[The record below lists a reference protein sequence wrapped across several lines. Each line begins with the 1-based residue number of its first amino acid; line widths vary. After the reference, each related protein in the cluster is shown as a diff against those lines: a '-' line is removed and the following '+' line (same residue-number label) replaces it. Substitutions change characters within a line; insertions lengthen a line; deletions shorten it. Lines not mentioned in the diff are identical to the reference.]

1 MNINR
6 CFIVAVA
13 ALLFAVTSCGRKEQV
28 ADPLAAV
35 PENAAAVVKVDF
47 VGLLNEA
54 GCVPVSGRYTLTPA
68 LTDLLGE
75 SETSTQTLVTLLAD
89 VAPEADLSTV
99 YWYVPSSGAQPVVTL
114 AATDSEALM
123 DRLGHTSTASVSISG
138 YSVYTFPGA
147 CAVVRDAQLW
157 IARSADLVIDTN
169 DIAAKNPFTSSGA
182 KMKALSAEGDV
193 VAVLSALPA
202 SVPGVT
208 IPAGTFAAATLR
220 CLRSAFH
227 LHASLVA
234 PDGTDFPIGSD
245 IGQIVPSFAGM
256 LPPRTAGC
264 LAIGALDWKPIL
276 SSLLEKYAGDSSFGG
291 GLVLSM
297 IRPYIESIDGT
308 VAVAVAP
315 AAGVQSLSRFD
326 LSSWEVFLAASMPAD
341 KLEQLNTLISTLPLM
356 SSLPCR
362 KNDDGTCSITLD
374 NHVTLTVGCIDGQ
387 FIIANY
393 DLALAG
399 VPQFASAFEGKTV
412 ALEIEIPYKG
422 ELAQSLG
429 LPWGLTLDSGV
440 ESGEIDATVR
450 INGITGT
457 PLRAVIEALA
467 K

>member
-13 ALLFAVTSCGRKEQV
+13 ALLLAVTSCGRKEL
-28 ADPLAAV
+28 ANDPLAAV

-54 GCVPVSGRYTLTPA
+54 GCVPVAGRYTLTPA

-99 YWYVPSSGAQPVVTL
+99 YWYVPSPGAQPVVTL

-169 DIAAKNPFTSSGA
+169 DIAAKNPFTSSDA
-182 KMKALSAEGDV
+182 KMKALVAEGDV

-208 IPAGTFAAATLR
+208 MPAGTFAAATLR

-227 LHASLVA
+227 IHASLVG
-234 PDGTDFPIGSD
+234 PDGNVVPIGPE
-245 IGQIVPSFAGM
+245 IGQIDSSFAGM

-264 LAIGALDWKPIL
+264 VALGLLDWKIL
-276 SSLLEKYAGDSSFGG
+276 FKSLLENFGNDSRLGG

-297 IRPYIESIDGT
+297 IRPYIESINGT

-315 AAGVQSLSRFD
+315 AAGVQSLNRFD
-326 LSSWEVFLAASMPAD
+326 LSSWEVFLSASMPQD
-341 KLEQLNTLISTLPLM
+341 KLDELNSLISTLSLM
-356 SSLPCR
+356 SNFPCTR
-362 KNDDGTCSITLD
+362 NSDGTYT
-374 NHVTLTVGCIDGQ
+374 VTIDGQLPITVGSVNGQ

-393 DLALAG
+393 DLALGG
-399 VPQFASAFEGKTV
+399 VPQFASAFDGKTV

-429 LPWGLTLDSGV
+429 LPWGVTIDSGV
-440 ESGEIDATVR
+440 ESGEINTTVR

-457 PLRAVIEALA
+457 PLRALIEALA